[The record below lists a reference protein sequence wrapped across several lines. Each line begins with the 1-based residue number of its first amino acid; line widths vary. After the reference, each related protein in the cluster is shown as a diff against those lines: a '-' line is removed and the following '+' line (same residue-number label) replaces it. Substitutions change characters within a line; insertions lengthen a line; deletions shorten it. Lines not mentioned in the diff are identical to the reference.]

1 MPFRDRTEAGARLA
15 ARLLPL
21 GLERPVILA
30 LPRGGVPV
38 AAVVARALHA
48 PLDVALVRKLGVP
61 YQPELAVGAIGEGGV
76 RVLNEDVR
84 RAARV
89 SDAQLAEVEA
99 AERTELDR
107 RAAAYRRGRPPLP
120 IAGRTVV
127 VVDDGIATGSTAE
140 AACRVARARGAARI
154 VVATPVAPPASIERL
169 RGVADEVVCVEVREP
184 FYAIGQWYDDFSQ
197 TSDAEVVA
205 LLGAGEAA
213 DTGPAADAAAGSTA
227 GVGPPTGEAAG
238 TGPAA
243 GSGAPAAPFDEEV
256 SFAAAP
262 GDVELAGR
270 LTVPAGA
277 LGVVAFAHG
286 SGSSRHSPRNEAV
299 AHRLQH
305 ARLGTLLFDLL
316 TPREAADRRR
326 VFDIP
331 LLAERLWNATEWL
344 RTTDAIGG
352 ARIGYFGAST
362 GAAAALVAAARGGD
376 AVGAVVSRGG
386 RPDLAGDALGRV
398 RSPTLLVVGERDPV
412 VVDLNRQALD
422 ELRCEK
428 RMVVVPGA
436 THLFE
441 EAGTLDIVADLAR
454 DWFVGHLRPGY
465 GDAP

>member
-1 MPFRDRTEAGARLA
+1 MPFRDRAEAGARLA

-21 GLERPVILA
+21 GLEHPVILA

-99 AERTELDR
+99 AERAELDR

-154 VVATPVAPPASIERL
+154 VVATPVAPPASIARL

-205 LLGAGEAA
+205 LLAAGATAGAG
-213 DTGPAADAAAGSTA
+213 PA
-227 GVGPPTGEAAG
+227 
-238 TGPAA
+238 
-243 GSGAPAAPFDEEV
+243 SGAPAPDTAFDEEV

-305 ARLGTLLFDLL
+305 ARLATLLFDLL

-331 LLAERLWNATEWL
+331 LLAERLWSATEWL
-344 RTTDAIGG
+344 RTTDAIGE

-362 GAAAALVAAARGGD
+362 GAAAALAAAARGGD
-376 AVGAVVSRGG
+376 VVGAVVSRGG

-441 EAGTLDIVADLAR
+441 EAGTLEVVADLAR